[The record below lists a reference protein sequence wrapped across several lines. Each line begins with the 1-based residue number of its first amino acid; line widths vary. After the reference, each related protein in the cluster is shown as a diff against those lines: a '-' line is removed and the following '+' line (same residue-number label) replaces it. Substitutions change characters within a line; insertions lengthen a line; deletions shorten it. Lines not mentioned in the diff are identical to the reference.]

1 LTREDAPDSASTSGK
16 FGFVAPPLL
25 RTVTLLAWFSLLAR
39 MVSSAL
45 PGSRSGIEP
54 WIKRTD
60 VVSSLLTQ
68 LSVLLG
74 SGLLVMLV
82 VTTVADR
89 GFRYSYRIV
98 VVPAAAVVL
107 MLVMLASTTG
117 LDAPASLFLGL
128 ACLALAAASAGT
140 ALGVP
145 SSRAQGLVLSMVA
158 LGGACRLAVRAI
170 GVGASLPPD
179 AAWYSRATWVLAAGS
194 AFDFF
199 AVALAATRLLGE
211 RRRQATFALSGILVL
226 SGVVAWGALRG
237 SLEGARTW
245 QVIAARSLSDL
256 AANPT
261 TAHPA
266 GASFTLDSLAVLLAG
281 AVALWPGRLSSGI
294 VAVGLAL
301 LSRPGVDVPASALLL
316 ALGALAAP
324 LGASSE
330 TPAPASAKSPDRAAT
345 GRESTA
351 GADG

>member
-1 LTREDAPDSASTSGK
+1 MA
-16 FGFVAPPLL
+16 
-25 RTVTLLAWFSLLAR
+25 LAWLSLLVR

-60 VVSSLLTQ
+60 VASSLLTQ
-68 LSVLLG
+68 LTVLLG
-74 SGLLVMLV
+74 AGLLVTLV
-82 VTTVADR
+82 VATVADR
-89 GFRYSYRIV
+89 GFRYAYRVV

-107 MLVMLASTTG
+107 MMVMLASTTG

-145 SSRAQGLVLSMVA
+145 ASRAQGLVLSMVA
-158 LGGACRLAVRAI
+158 LGAACRLAVRAI
-170 GVGASLPPD
+170 GVGASSAPD
-179 AAWYSRATWVLAAGS
+179 GAWFSRASWVLAAGS

-199 AVALAATRLLGE
+199 AVALAATRLLAE
-211 RRRQATFALSGILVL
+211 KRRYASFAFGGLLLLSGF
-226 SGVVAWGALRG
+226 VAWGGLRG
-237 SLEGARTW
+237 SLEGARMW

-256 AANPT
+256 ASNPT
-261 TAHPA
+261 LPSPS
-266 GASFTLDSLAVLLAG
+266 GAIYALDSLAVLLAG
-281 AVALWPGRLSSGI
+281 LVALWPGRISSGI

-301 LSRPGVDVPASALLL
+301 LSRPGVDVPVSALVL

-324 LGASSE
+324 LGAMSK
-330 TPAPASAKSPDRAAT
+330 APVIAPPSPDRAAT

>member
-1 LTREDAPDSASTSGK
+1 MNREDELAVASATGR
-16 FGFVAPPLL
+16 FGFAAPPLL
-25 RTVTLLAWFSLLAR
+25 RLVTGLAWFSLLAR

-117 LDAPASLFLGL
+117 LDAAASLLLGL
-128 ACLALAAASAGT
+128 SCLALAAASAGT

-145 SSRAQGLVLSMVA
+145 SSRAQGLVLSLVA
-158 LGGACRLAVRAI
+158 LGAACRLAVRAI
-170 GVGASLPPD
+170 GIGASVPPD
-179 AAWYSRATWVLAAGS
+179 AAWYSRATWVLTIGS
-194 AFDFF
+194 AFDFL
-199 AVALAATRLLGE
+199 AVSLGATRLLAE
-211 RRRQATFALSGILVL
+211 RRRQAAYALGGLLLL
-226 SGVVAWGALRG
+226 SCFVAWGALRG

-245 QVIAARSLSDL
+245 QVVAARSLTDL

-261 TAHPA
+261 TVHPA
-266 GASFTLDSLAVLLAG
+266 GASFALDTLAVLLAG

-294 VAVGLAL
+294 IAVGLAL

-330 TPAPASAKSPDRAAT
+330 TPAATEGAGRAT
-345 GRESTA
+345 TSRESTA